1 MRPLRGG
8 RSART
13 GVNRVRPA
21 LLLAIVTGVA
31 VTIATVPARA
41 TITAPVTS
49 STLRIGMPDAAL
61 TVDPALVA
69 DEQNME
75 LAGLLYS
82 GLVRLDAGY
91 HVVKDTAAHYTVSR
105 DRTTYTFSLRRDARF
120 SNGDPVVAADF
131 KFAIMRSL
139 NPALKSPSAPT
150 YLMDIKG
157 AYDYLTGKAKSV
169 SGVRVVNAHEIAI
182 TARWPVPY
190 FLMELAYPTS
200 FALDE
205 KRIGSNGA
213 ASTSWYAN
221 PVGSGPYRLK
231 SWSGGSRMDLVVN
244 KHYFGPKP
252 AVSHVT
258 ISLASLPASDV
269 YSYIAHNYDVVAL
282 QTYDPTMLLEP
293 GVRETSTLAIDG
305 VYMNMRRK
313 PFDDRNVR
321 RALIQS
327 LNRVALVR
335 SAMKGSATPFQ
346 GYVPSGQ
353 PGYDPHLKPL
363 PYNIKEATSELK
375 AAGFEKGKSFPST
388 TLYYPDDPS
397 VALLAQ
403 SIAAAWHKNLKIK
416 VNTAAL
422 TLNTL
427 FAKVQSNSLSLYL
440 FGWSADYPDPHDWL
454 TLQWESG
461 ALNNNVHYQ
470 NPQFDRLVQAADVS
484 QRPAVRSAKYNQAQ
498 QVLVSDAA
506 WMPLFIPHRLVYVRP
521 TVNNLSVTGY
531 AVMPRSGS
539 WGSVGFRQAQSPT
552 RRG

>member
-8 RSART
+8 RSPRT

-21 LLLAIVTGVA
+21 LILAATCVLWVILAIPDRPTA
-31 VTIATVPARA
+31 IAQASS
-41 TITAPVTS
+41 PV
-49 STLRIGMPDAAL
+49 LRIGMPDAAL

-91 HVVKDTAAHYTVSR
+91 HVVKDTAARYTVSK
-105 DRTTYTFSLRRDARF
+105 DRTTYTFYLRRNARF

-131 KFAIMRSL
+131 KFAIVRSL
-139 NPALKSPSAPT
+139 NPSLKSPSAPT

-169 SGVRVVNAHEIAI
+169 SGVRVVNAHTLSI

-205 KRIGSNGA
+205 KRIGSKGA
-213 ASTSWYAN
+213 AGTSWYSD

-231 SWSGGSRMDLVVN
+231 AWSGGSRMDLVAN
-244 KHYFGPKP
+244 KYYFGPRP
-252 AVSHVT
+252 AVSHVS
-258 ISLASLPASDV
+258 ISLSSLPSSDV
-269 YSYIAHNYDVVAL
+269 YAYIAHNFDVVAL
-282 QTYDPTMLLEP
+282 PAYDPTMLLEP

-305 VYMNMRRK
+305 VYMNMRKK
-313 PFDDRNVR
+313 PFNDRNVR

-335 SAMKGSATPFQ
+335 NAMKGSATPFQ

-353 PGYDPHLKPL
+353 AGYDAHLKAL
-363 PYNIKEATSELK
+363 PFTIEQARAELK
-375 AAGFEKGKSFPST
+375 AAGFSNPATFPST

-427 FAKVQSNSLSLYL
+427 FAKVQSNSLNLYL

-470 NPQFDRLVQAADVS
+470 NQQFDRLVQAADVS
-484 QRPAVRSAKYNQAQ
+484 QRAAVRLGKYNQAQ

-506 WMPLFIPHRLVYVRP
+506 WMPLYIPHRLVYVRP

-539 WGSVGFRQAQSPT
+539 WGSVGFRQAQSSA